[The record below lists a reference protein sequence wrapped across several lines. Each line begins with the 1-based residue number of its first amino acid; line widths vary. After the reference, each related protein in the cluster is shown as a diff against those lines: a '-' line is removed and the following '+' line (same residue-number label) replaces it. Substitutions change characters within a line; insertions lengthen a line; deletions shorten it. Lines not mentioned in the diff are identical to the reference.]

1 MAFVDENPTI
11 LQHLV
16 GVWSAPACTHQ
27 KYRMRW
33 SDPEVHPRLKILA
46 PMGTHFGMA
55 DHITR
60 LRDAHSSGA
69 LFGTSELTST
79 RL

>member
-1 MAFVDENPTI
+1 
-11 LQHLV
+11 
-16 GVWSAPACTHQ
+16 
-27 KYRMRW
+27 MRW